1 MTIPGA
7 VRSVVLLLVLLG
19 GAGTVRAQEAGQLVG
34 RVTDG
39 VGRAVEG
46 ARVEVVRDEPAA
58 QGRTARSGETGGFGF
73 GALPPGRYRVRVE
86 RAGFQPREE
95 RVTVEPGDRHTLI
108 VRLRP
113 AERRRGR

>member
-7 VRSVVLLLVLLG
+7 VRSMALLLVLLG
-19 GAGTVRAQEAGQLVG
+19 GAGTVRAQETGQLVG

-58 QGRTARSGETGGFGF
+58 QGQTARSGETGGFGF
-73 GALPPGRYRVRVE
+73 GALAPGRYRVRVE
-86 RAGFQPREE
+86 HAGFQPRED
-95 RVTVEPGDRHTLI
+95 RVTVEPGERRTLI

-113 AERRRGR
+113 AERGRER